1 LSLAPLDGQRDAD
14 NIGRTIV
21 QREHNKR
28 LLDADMT
35 LERLA
40 GDEKVLRSVAS
51 TFIRTA
57 PQLLASITAALAG
70 RDMKRAFA
78 QAQSLKGAVSAF
90 EAPHVLNS
98 VLNVERH
105 AINEDAA
112 AAAEALPVAQ
122 ALVEGLLAEVA
133 RFASG
138 GFQAQA

>member
-1 LSLAPLDGQRDAD
+1 
-14 NIGRTIV
+14 V
-21 QREHNKR
+21 QRENSKR

-51 TFIRTA
+51 AFMRTA
-57 PQLLASITAALAG
+57 PQLLASIKAALAG
-70 RDMKRAFA
+70 RDMKRAFM
-78 QAQSLKGAVSAF
+78 QAQSLKGAVAAF
-90 EAPHVLNS
+90 EAPQVLNS

-138 GFQAQA
+138 GLQAQA